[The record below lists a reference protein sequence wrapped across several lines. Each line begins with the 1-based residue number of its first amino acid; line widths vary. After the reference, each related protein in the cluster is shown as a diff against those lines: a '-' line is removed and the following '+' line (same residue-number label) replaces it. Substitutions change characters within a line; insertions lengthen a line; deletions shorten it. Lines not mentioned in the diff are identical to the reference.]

1 MSNAS
6 RAVLAVALGVL
17 SATASFAG
25 EPAPVA
31 PVAPGAPPETAVTS
45 EKLPPRPD
53 FLKTDK
59 DVASYAIGQ
68 SIGMQIVDVGGV
80 LDLDALVKSLREAAE
95 GKPSTMKEDAMKATL
110 STFQSYVQ
118 DKQAAESKTPPVKVG
133 ELKDKDKVSYAIGQ
147 YFGMSLKALAPEL
160 DMDLLAKSF
169 TGSAKGEKTKLNPVE
184 AQKTVQSYLGGIEK
198 KQGEK
203 NKGVGETFLEENKK
217 KDGVKTT
224 ASGLQYKVLKE
235 GTGPKPPSPSTEVE
249 VHYEGRLLDG
259 TVFDS
264 SIKRG
269 ETATFALN
277 QVIPGWTE
285 GLQLMPEGSKW
296 ELYIPSA
303 MAYGERGNPRIPPNS
318 ALIFQV
324 ELIKIKGDKK

>member
-6 RAVLAVALGVL
+6 RVVLVVALGVF
-17 SATASFAG
+17 SAAASFAG

-31 PVAPGAPPETAVTS
+31 PATPSETAVTAD
-45 EKLPPRPD
+45 KIPPRPD

-68 SIGMQIVDVGGV
+68 SIGMQIVDVGPV
-80 LDLDALVKSLREAAE
+80 LNLDALVKSLREAAE
-95 GKPSTMKEDAMKATL
+95 GKPNTTNDADMKTL
-110 STFQSYVQ
+110 LTAFQAYMQ
-118 DKQAAESKTPPVKVG
+118 EKQAAESKKPPVKVG
-133 ELKDKDKVSYAIGQ
+133 ELKDMDKTSYAIGQ
-147 YFGMSLKALAPEL
+147 YFGNSLKALAPEL
-160 DMDLLAKSF
+160 DMDLLTKSF
-169 TGSAKGEKTKLNPVE
+169 LSSAKGEKAKLNPID
-184 AQKTVQSYLGGIEK
+184 AQKTVQSYLGGVEK

-203 NKGVGETFLEENKK
+203 NKTTGVAFLAENKK
-217 KDGVKTT
+217 KDGVKET

-235 GTGPKPPSPSTEVE
+235 GAGPKPPSASTEVE

-303 MAYGERGNPRIPPNS
+303 MAYGEQGNPRIPPNS
-318 ALIFQV
+318 ALIFTV